1 MKKAPFYQ
9 NWEVGDF
16 RELLYGI
23 TERYAVNTAFLWR
36 EGPDEDSVMTKSY
49 TEFAEDV
56 KNLAT
61 YLCALGLEGKT
72 IAVTGK
78 NSYLWMVS
86 YLAIGCGVGTILPL
100 DRDLRSDELLDLMKD
115 ACCAA
120 VLYTADME
128 EKLSEIKNQGIN
140 FLPLVCADTYFA
152 RGAELRA
159 EGSTI
164 YDAHKVNPDEPGVL
178 LYTSGTMGVAK
189 GVLLSQHNICADIEN
204 VCHRVKIVEEDRVL
218 SHLPLHHT
226 YECTTS
232 LAILYS
238 GGSIAF
244 NDNLRRLPKDF
255 NLFQPSILITVPAI
269 LEFMTRFV
277 RRGYAEARGGKLLL
291 GIQKTASGVAGTTLK
306 LLSEKAAQKN
316 KRKIFSTVD
325 HFFGGCLRAIL
336 VGAAALSPEIFKSFE
351 AFGYSVY
358 CGYGLTE
365 TAPISLMHDDSYRC
379 ADDTGFPVFGVEAR
393 IDEPDE
399 NGVGELCL
407 RGPNVMLGYYKNPD
421 ATAEVLRDG
430 WFHTGDLA
438 CQKKNGAYKITGR
451 MKSMIVSPNGKKI
464 FPEELEAYLMRY
476 PVISECMVYAEEKNG
491 IPQICA
497 AVYPDKAEV
506 AALIGENEVDSAS
519 MEKLRIVL
527 YDLVREVNQ
536 SLPPYKHIR
545 RLVIRKNEFLKT
557 TTKKIRRSDPENT
570 DAPSESVAP

>member
-100 DRDLRSDELLDLMKD
+100 DRDLRSDELLDLMTD

-140 FLPLVCADTYFA
+140 FLPLVCADTYFI

-325 HFFGGCLRAIL
+325 HFFGGRLRAIL

-570 DAPSESVAP
+570 DAPSEAVSP

>member
-16 RELLYGI
+16 RELLYEI

-100 DRDLRSDELLDLMKD
+100 DRDLRSDELLDLMTD

-325 HFFGGCLRAIL
+325 HFFGGRLRAIL

-491 IPQICA
+491 VPQICA